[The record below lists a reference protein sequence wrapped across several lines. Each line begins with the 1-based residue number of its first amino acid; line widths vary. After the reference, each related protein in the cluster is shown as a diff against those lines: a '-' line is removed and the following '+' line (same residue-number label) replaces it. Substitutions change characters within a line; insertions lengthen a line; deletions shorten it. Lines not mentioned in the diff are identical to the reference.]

1 MTRLRRIED
10 LDRIFFV
17 TFNLER
23 GVRALSEAERDLV
36 LETLSELRGPD
47 DFALFAYII
56 MPDHAHLLLWP
67 RSVSLV
73 RILRDL
79 KSKTGFGLAKSR
91 HTRGP
96 IWQHSYFDF
105 ICRRAR
111 DFGEKLNYIHR
122 NAVAAGFVRQ
132 AQDWRWSSYRHY
144 AKLGEPPLIPDFI
157 DFSGDPNELLWP
169 APWRPR

>member
-1 MTRLRRIED
+1 
-10 LDRIFFV
+10 
-17 TFNLER
+17 
-23 GVRALSEAERDLV
+23 
-36 LETLSELRGPD
+36 
-47 DFALFAYII
+47 

-111 DFGEKLNYIHR
+111 DFGEKLNYIYR
-122 NAVAAGFVRQ
+122 NAVAPGLVLP
-132 AQDWRWSSYRHY
+132 AQDWRGSSEQHNAR
-144 AKLGEPPLIPDFI
+144 LVRTPLIPHFM
-157 DFSGDPNELLWP
+157 E
-169 APWRPR
+169 